1 MNLENF
7 LLLSA
12 ILFSIGLYGVISKKN
27 LIIVLMGL
35 ELMFNA
41 INISAVAFSRYVTP
55 YAQLDGL
62 SNTFL
67 VGQVFTLFIITVSAA
82 EVALGVAIIFA
93 FYRNK
98 KLISVENS
106 NILKN

>member
-1 MNLENF
+1 LNLENF

-12 ILFSIGLYGVISKKN
+12 ILFSIGLYAVISKKN

-35 ELMFNA
+35 ELMFNG
-41 INISAVAFSRYVTP
+41 INISAVAFSRYITP
-55 YAQLDGL
+55 FTEAGFVL
-62 SNTFL
+62 
-67 VGQVFTLFIITVSAA
+67 GQVFALFIITVSAA
-82 EVALGVAIIFA
+82 EVALGVAIVFA

-98 KLISVENS
+98 KLISLENA

>member
-1 MNLENF
+1 LNLENF

-12 ILFSIGLYGVISKKN
+12 ILFAIGLYGVISKKN

-41 INISAVAFSRYVTP
+41 INISAVAFSRYITP
-55 YAQLDGL
+55 YAGLDGL
-62 SNTFL
+62 SNPFL

-82 EVALGVAIIFA
+82 EVALGVAIVFA

-98 KLISVENS
+98 KLISVENA

>member
-1 MNLENF
+1 MSLENL

-55 YAQLDGL
+55 FAEIDGI
-62 SNTFL
+62 SNAFL
-67 VGQVFTLFIITVSAA
+67 LGQVFTLFIITVSAA
-82 EVALGVAIIFA
+82 EVALGVAIVFA

-98 KLISVENS
+98 KLISLENA

>member
-1 MNLENF
+1 
-7 LLLSA
+7 
-12 ILFSIGLYGVISKKN
+12 
-27 LIIVLMGL
+27 MGL

-55 YAQLDGL
+55 FAEIDGI
-62 SNTFL
+62 SNAFL
-67 VGQVFTLFIITVSAA
+67 LGQVFTLFIITVSAA
-82 EVALGVAIIFA
+82 EVALGVAIVFA

-98 KLISVENS
+98 KLVSLENA